1 MKNKMFDSSAYLG
14 HDQRSPGING
24 CCMSLGLK
32 VALI

>member
-24 CCMSLGLK
+24 CCMCFD
-32 VALI
+32 ID